1 MMNFK
6 SYYKTKLKNSVP
18 APRTPAP
25 EVKLP
30 PPLPRSS
37 SIKINT
43 KAAQPPQQP
52 QQQPQPSQPARP
64 AAISKPTPPA
74 DTIVAAPGASR
85 PLNGTSSLLKTGV
98 KLESQSGVLAKRPR
112 PEKGDQVSTPKRPKV
127 EGPSSSFERITALPK
142 KRRIVTLRT
151 SNPKRLAVILGHTK
165 TLSSIPNRTAL
176 PSAAPKEQPALGL
189 AKDINALKPAR
200 KPLPS
205 GDIVRKP
212 LPMGGSSSSLSS
224 LGGSPTT
231 TSKIFAKHRPPMPGP
246 KAPSKSPSKSQSPS
260 KSATPP
266 VPSQP
271 AAAAAAVAAS
281 APVASARP
289 KIKIIRKPQ
298 PTQAPPAP

>member
-6 SYYKTKLKNSVP
+6 SYYKTKLKNAVP

-43 KAAQPPQQP
+43 KAALPPQP
-52 QQQPQPSQPARP
+52 LPLSQPSQPARP
-64 AAISKPTPPA
+64 AAIPKPAPPA
-74 DTIVAAPGASR
+74 DTIVAAPGVSR
-85 PLNGTSSLLKTGV
+85 PLNGTNSLLKTGV

-165 TLSSIPNRTAL
+165 TLSSIPSRTAL
-176 PSAAPKEQPALGL
+176 PSGAPKEQPALGL
-189 AKDINALKPAR
+189 VKDINALKPAR

-224 LGGSPTT
+224 LGSSP

-246 KAPSKSPSKSQSPS
+246 KPHSKSPSKSQSPS

-271 AAAAAAVAAS
+271 AAAAAPAPAPAS
-281 APVASARP
+281 VPSARP
-289 KIKIIRKPQ
+289 KIKIIRKPS
-298 PTQAPPAP
+298 TQAPPAP

>member
-1 MMNFK
+1 MVNFK
-6 SYYKTKLKNSVP
+6 SYYKTKLKNAVPVP

-43 KAAQPPQQP
+43 KAAQPPQ
-52 QQQPQPSQPARP
+52 PQPLSQPFQPARP
-64 AAISKPTPPA
+64 AAVPKPTPPA
-74 DTIVAAPGASR
+74 DTIVAAPGVSR
-85 PLNGTSSLLKTGV
+85 PLNGTNSLLKTGV

-112 PEKGDQVSTPKRPKV
+112 PEKGDQASTPKRPKV

-165 TLSSIPNRTAL
+165 TLSSIPSRTAL

-271 AAAAAAVAAS
+271 AAAAP
-281 APVASARP
+281 APVPSARP

>member
-1 MMNFK
+1 MNFK

-18 APRTPAP
+18 APRTPVP

-43 KAAQPPQQP
+43 KAAQPPAP
-52 QQQPQPSQPARP
+52 APQPSQPARP
-64 AAISKPTPPA
+64 VTISKPTPPA
-74 DTIVAAPGASR
+74 DTIVAAAGVPR

-98 KLESQSGVLAKRPR
+98 KLESQSGLLAKRPR

-127 EGPSSSFERITALPK
+127 EQPSSSSFDKITALPK
-142 KRRIVTLRT
+142 KRRIVTLKT

-165 TLSSIPNRTAL
+165 TLSSIPSRTAL

-200 KPLPS
+200 KPLP
-205 GDIVRKP
+205 GEIVRKP

-224 LGGSPTT
+224 LPGSQT

-246 KAPSKSPSKSQSPS
+246 KASSKSPSKSPS

-266 VPSQP
+266 VASQP
-271 AAAAAAVAAS
+271 AAAAAATS
-281 APVASARP
+281 APVPSARP

-298 PTQAPPAP
+298 PTQASPAP

>member
-1 MMNFK
+1 MVNFK

-18 APRTPAP
+18 APRTPVP

-43 KAAQPPQQP
+43 KAAQPPAP
-52 QQQPQPSQPARP
+52 APQPSQPARP
-64 AAISKPTPPA
+64 VTISKPTPPA
-74 DTIVAAPGASR
+74 DTIVAAAGVPR

-98 KLESQSGVLAKRPR
+98 KLESQSGLLAKRPR

-127 EGPSSSFERITALPK
+127 EQPSSSSFDKITALPK
-142 KRRIVTLRT
+142 KRRIVTLKT

-165 TLSSIPNRTAL
+165 TLSSIPSRTAL

-205 GDIVRKP
+205 GEIVRKP

-224 LGGSPTT
+224 LPGSQT

-246 KAPSKSPSKSQSPS
+246 KASSKSPSKSPS

-266 VPSQP
+266 VASQP
-271 AAAAAAVAAS
+271 AAAAAATS
-281 APVASARP
+281 APVPSARP

-298 PTQAPPAP
+298 PTQASPAP

>member
-1 MMNFK
+1 MVNFK

-18 APRTPAP
+18 APRTPVP

-43 KAAQPPQQP
+43 KAAQPPAP
-52 QQQPQPSQPARP
+52 APQPSQPARP
-64 AAISKPTPPA
+64 VTISKPTPPA
-74 DTIVAAPGASR
+74 DTIVAAPGVPR

-98 KLESQSGVLAKRPR
+98 KLESQSGLLAKRPR

-127 EGPSSSFERITALPK
+127 EQPSSSSFDKITALPK
-142 KRRIVTLRT
+142 KRRIVTLKT

-165 TLSSIPNRTAL
+165 TLSSIPSRTAL

-200 KPLPS
+200 KPLP
-205 GDIVRKP
+205 GEIVRKP

-224 LGGSPTT
+224 LPGSQT

-246 KAPSKSPSKSQSPS
+246 KASSKSPSKSPS

-266 VPSQP
+266 VASQP
-271 AAAAAAVAAS
+271 AAAAAATS
-281 APVASARP
+281 APVPSARP

-298 PTQAPPAP
+298 PTQASPAP